1 MFRSF
6 KYDTLKNHVLRALLR
21 WQRLVTW
28 LIVYKQCTWVWTAC
42 WLGCRQ
48 LWNQAFQ
55 AAQFCAAEVGLMG
68 FCRCSAWGFISYNS
82 RKRRTVI
89 CGWSGGM
96 ERSGGGGY
104 PPRLL
109 RKFPF
114 NEGYISQFVLYR
126 GIWPPPHIHTFY
138 VVTPAP
144 KEAPT
149 YRKCW
154 NTPEPPSRRFN
165 ARV

>member
-1 MFRSF
+1 
-6 KYDTLKNHVLRALLR
+6 
-21 WQRLVTW
+21 
-28 LIVYKQCTWVWTAC
+28 
-42 WLGCRQ
+42 
-48 LWNQAFQ
+48 
-55 AAQFCAAEVGLMG
+55 
-68 FCRCSAWGFISYNS
+68 
-82 RKRRTVI
+82 
-89 CGWSGGM
+89 M

-144 KEAPT
+144 TEAPT
-149 YRKCW
+149 YRKCLEILLSPQAGGLM
-154 NTPEPPSRRFN
+154 PEFN
-165 ARV
+165 SKLVIWTVLRLYWTS